1 MFDAD
6 KIFMRRALELARKG
20 AGLTSPNPMVG
31 AVLVNGSRVVGE
43 GYHRYDLVK
52 HAETY
57 ALETA
62 RESARGATLYVNL
75 EPCCHQ
81 GRTPPCT
88 EALIQA
94 GIARA
99 VVAIKDPNKRVAGQG
114 IEQLRAAAIEIDVG
128 LLEDEALRLNESYVK
143 FVVTGSAFVHGV
155 IEYPA
160 DSPAHELEWR
170 PSTEF
175 LRLVSEYDALIL
187 GSRSEL
193 NRLVTDAALGRE
205 RHRQPVVAVS
215 NEGHERFRSLPKR
228 IVSSTSI
235 VRFEA
240 RLATGAVGNVV
251 SLTSGG
257 AGGAVRSQLGSLLA
271 TLGRM
276 NVTNAVVLPLSLDL
290 SDPSNFEELDKMTL
304 LIPEN
309 EQRFPA
315 QWVYGDI
322 EFDLDE
328 VSVTSAGRYVEL
340 TGYPALRGV
349 A

>member
-31 AVLVNGSRVVGE
+31 AVLVNEGRVVGE
-43 GYHRYDLVK
+43 GFHRYDLIK

-57 ALETA
+57 AIEVA
-62 RESARGATLYVNL
+62 GESSRGATLYVNL
-75 EPCCHQ
+75 EPCCHH

-88 EALIQA
+88 EALIKA
-94 GIARA
+94 AIARA
-99 VVAIKDPNKRVAGQG
+99 VVAIKDPNKRVAGRG
-114 IEQLRAAAIEIDVG
+114 IEELRDAGIEVDVG
-128 LLEDEALRLNESYVK
+128 LLEDESLRLNESYIK
-143 FVVTGSAFVHGV
+143 FVSTGLPFVHGV
-155 IEYPA
+155 IEYSA
-160 DSPAHELEWR
+160 ESSSQKSDWR
-170 PSTEF
+170 PSNEF
-175 LRLVSEYDALIL
+175 LRLLSDNDALIL
-187 GSRSEL
+187 SSRGEL
-193 NRLVTDAALGRE
+193 NRLVADALVGRE

-215 NEGHERFRSLPKR
+215 NEELERSLPKR
-228 IVSSTSI
+228 IVSTASI

-240 RLATGAVGNVV
+240 RLATEAVGNVV

-257 AGGAVRSQLGSLLA
+257 ASGAVRSQLGLLLA

-276 NVTNAVVLPLSLDL
+276 NVTSAVVLPLSLDL
-290 SDPSNFEELDKMTL
+290 SDPSNFEELDKVTL

-322 EFDLDE
+322 EFDLDD

-340 TGYPALRGV
+340 TGYPAFRGV

>member
-31 AVLVNGSRVVGE
+31 AVLVKEGRVVGE
-43 GYHRYDLVK
+43 GFHRYDLIK

-57 ALETA
+57 AIEVA
-62 RESARGATLYVNL
+62 GESSRGATLYVNL
-75 EPCCHQ
+75 EPCCHH

-88 EALIQA
+88 EALIKA

-99 VVAIKDPNKRVAGQG
+99 VVAIKDPNKRVAGRG
-114 IEQLRAAAIEIDVG
+114 IEELRDAGIEVDIG
-128 LLEDEALRLNESYVK
+128 LLEDESLRLNESYIK
-143 FVVTGSAFVHGV
+143 FVSTGLPFVHGV
-155 IEYPA
+155 IEYSA
-160 DSPAHELEWR
+160 ESSSRKSDWR
-170 PSTEF
+170 PSNEF
-175 LRLVSEYDALIL
+175 LRLLSDNDALIL
-187 GSRSEL
+187 GSREEL
-193 NRLVTDAALGRE
+193 NRLVADALVGRE

-215 NEGHERFRSLPKR
+215 NEEHERSLPKR
-228 IVSSTSI
+228 IVSNTSI

-240 RLATGAVGNVV
+240 PLATEAVGNVV

-257 AGGAVRSQLGSLLA
+257 ASGAMRSQLGLLLA

-276 NVTNAVVLPLSLDL
+276 NVTSAVVLPLSLDL
-290 SDPSNFEELDKMTL
+290 SDPSNFEELDRVTL

-340 TGYPALRGV
+340 TGYPGLRGV